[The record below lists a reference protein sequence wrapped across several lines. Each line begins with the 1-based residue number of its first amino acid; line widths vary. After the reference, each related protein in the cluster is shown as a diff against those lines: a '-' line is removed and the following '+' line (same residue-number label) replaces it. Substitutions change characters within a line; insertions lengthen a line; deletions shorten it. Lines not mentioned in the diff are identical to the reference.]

1 MMNLVLPTLFA
12 TRSPESAA
20 ARVER
25 ELRARIIDLTIKP
38 GERLS
43 EAEIAERFQVSR
55 QPVREA
61 FIALMR
67 AGLVDVQPQRGTVVV
82 KLSVRRMLDARFI
95 REAIEVAIVKRA
107 CEHFDAH
114 HLDRMRAL
122 IDEQR
127 RAIGRNDNESFL
139 HLDNMFHIALAEGA
153 GCAAAWAAVEMQK
166 AHMDRVCAL
175 TLHGPG
181 RSAVV
186 VEQHVAIVDAVAA
199 ADAEAAVAAMS
210 HHLNEILRAVA
221 GVEITYSDL
230 FE

>member
-1 MMNLVLPTLFA
+1 M
-12 TRSPESAA
+12 ESAA

-25 ELRARIIDLTIKP
+25 DLRAGIIHLSLKP

-43 EAEIAERFQVSR
+43 EAEIAERFNVSR

-67 AGLVDVQPQRGTVVV
+67 QGLVDVQPQRGTVVV
-82 KLSVRRMLDARFI
+82 KLSVQRMRDARFI
-95 REAIEVAIVKRA
+95 REAIEVAIVRRA
-107 CEHFDAH
+107 CVQFAPHWRDRAERLIGAQHDASAAEDH
-114 HLDRMRAL
+114 RAFQHLDS
-122 IDEQR
+122 Q
-127 RAIGRNDNESFL
+127 
-139 HLDNMFHIALAEGA
+139 FHIALAEGA
-153 GCAAAWAAVEMQK
+153 GCAEAWKAIELQK

-181 RSAVV
+181 AMEPLVA
-186 VEQHVAIVDAVAA
+186 QHQAILDAI
-199 ADAEAAVAAMS
+199 ADGDPDRAVAAMS

-221 GVEITYSDL
+221 GVEVTYAAL